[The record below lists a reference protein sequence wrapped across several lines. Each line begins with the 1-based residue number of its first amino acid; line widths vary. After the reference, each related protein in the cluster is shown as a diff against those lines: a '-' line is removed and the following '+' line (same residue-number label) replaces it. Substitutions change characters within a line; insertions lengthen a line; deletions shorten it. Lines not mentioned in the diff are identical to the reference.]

1 MINFIL
7 GTILGM
13 YIMYKLSKS
22 EMNFSIK
29 YNWDDEEDK

>member
-1 MINFIL
+1 MLNFIL
-7 GTILGM
+7 GAILGM

-22 EMNFSIK
+22 GMNFTIK